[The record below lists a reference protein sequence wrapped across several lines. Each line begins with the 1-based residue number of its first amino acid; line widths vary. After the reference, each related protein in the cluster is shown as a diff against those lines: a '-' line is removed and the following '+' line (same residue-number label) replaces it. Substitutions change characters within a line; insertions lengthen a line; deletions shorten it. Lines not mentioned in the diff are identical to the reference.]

1 VQFGPWGRSQAGGE
15 VARIVVL
22 NGVGSVGKSTLA
34 RAVQARAQ
42 VPFLHVA
49 MDEFLEM
56 LPTAL
61 QDHPDG
67 ICYHRNATGVAVT
80 VGPVG
85 KRLMSGMLDCVAA
98 LAAAGNDLI
107 FDTVMDR
114 SEVQIC
120 RMKYAAFAPC
130 FVGLTAPLA
139 VLEAREVARGDRDV
153 GLAREQLGKVHVGV
167 DDDLTLDMASLT
179 SDEAALVLCERFGL

>member
-1 VQFGPWGRSQAGGE
+1 M
-15 VARIVVL
+15 ARIVVL
-22 NGVGSVGKSTLA
+22 NGVGSVGKSSLA
-34 RAVQARAQ
+34 RAVQARTR

-49 MDEFLEM
+49 MDGFLEM
-56 LPTAL
+56 LPIAL

-67 ICYHRNATGVAVT
+67 ICYRRTATGVVVT
-80 VGPVG
+80 LGTVG
-85 KRLMSGMLDCVAA
+85 KRLVNGMMDGVAA

-120 RMKYAAFAPC
+120 RERFVAFAPC

-153 GLAREQLGKVHVGV
+153 GLAREQFGKVHVGV
-167 DDDLTLDMASLT
+167 DDDLTLDMATMT